1 MDKTLLKNPKSDKI
15 WGFYGQKDYLN
26 TVLQRHWILVFFLS
40 NMCILIQFLKAIG
53 WWTHQTLCLFQP
65 CEYLV
70 IKKLNFRVIEYDLKN
85 LWLNTVVTRTKRHG
99 VTWKTTNFQHP
110 ILWIFQKPEE
120 KKICLMYLL
129 YQSHLRLMSKEFFSM
144 NKYSKRQKKQNGQPI
159 MSHRDA
165 RCFSNI
171 LFWKKNLTVLKILL

>member
-1 MDKTLLKNPKSDKI
+1 MSHRDKQVFYQLFKKYHKSVRSISSWGCSSPLRTKRFLKIQNPIKFEDFMAKRLFEYHFTETLNFS
-15 WGFYGQKDYLN
+15 
-26 TVLQRHWILVFFLS
+26 VFLS

-110 ILWIFQKPEE
+110 ILWMFKKPEE

-144 NKYSKRQKKQNGQPI
+144 KKYSKRQKN
-159 MSHRDA
+159 
-165 RCFSNI
+165 
-171 LFWKKNLTVLKILL
+171 

>member
-1 MDKTLLKNPKSDKI
+1 MKI
-15 WGFYGQKDYLN
+15 LWPKDYLN
-26 TVLQRHWILVFFLS
+26 TILQRHWILVFFWS

-53 WWTHQTLCLFQP
+53 WWTHQTLCLFQQ

-85 LWLNTVVTRTKRHG
+85 LWLNTVVTHTKRHG

-129 YQSHLRLMSKEFFSM
+129 YQSHFRLMSKEFFSM
-144 NKYSKRQKKQNGQPI
+144 NKYSKRQKNKMGNQLCHTATQGVFQI
-159 MSHRDA
+159 
-165 RCFSNI
+165 FYFENI
-171 LFWKKNLTVLKILL
+171 FWQC